1 MIVNDKFKYKDLTKS
16 IKKKADIKKGDSV
29 FLTTNIALIGTP
41 LTKKKIKLNLHLNG
55 Y

>member
-16 IKKKADIKKGDSV
+16 IKKADIKKGDSV